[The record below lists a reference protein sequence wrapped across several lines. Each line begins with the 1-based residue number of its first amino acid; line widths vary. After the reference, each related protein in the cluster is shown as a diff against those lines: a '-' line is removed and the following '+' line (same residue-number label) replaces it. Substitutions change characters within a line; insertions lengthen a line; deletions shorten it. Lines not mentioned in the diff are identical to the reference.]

1 MQKSRIPT
9 YVAAAAVVAVVLA
22 ITGVRFASLLPYSIL
37 LVCPLMMIFMM
48 KGMGSMGGK
57 AGSDKEDHTGHGCEH
72 DPTAKVDAPSRP
84 S

>member
-9 YVAAAAVVAVVLA
+9 YVAAAAVVAVVLGL
-22 ITGVRFASLLPYSIL
+22 TGVRFASLLPYSIL

-48 KGMGSMGGK
+48 KGMSGK

-72 DPTAKVDAPSRP
+72 DPTTQVDAPSRP